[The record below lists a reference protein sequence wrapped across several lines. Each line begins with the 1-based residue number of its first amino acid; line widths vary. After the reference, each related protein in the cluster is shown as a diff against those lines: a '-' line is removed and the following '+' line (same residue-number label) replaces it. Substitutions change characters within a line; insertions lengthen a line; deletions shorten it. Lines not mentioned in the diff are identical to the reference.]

1 VHYSA
6 HGCNQFLLS
15 RAFFFARNERV
26 HYTAHMAKKPTQ
38 PKPGYLTAIASRK
51 IVEMRLAAGM
61 SQRQLSERASISN
74 GCLRNVEAGR
84 VSDARID
91 TLEAIA
97 YALGTTVSALI
108 DGR

>member
-1 VHYSA
+1 
-6 HGCNQFLLS
+6 
-15 RAFFFARNERV
+15 
-26 HYTAHMAKKPTQ
+26 
-38 PKPGYLTAIASRK
+38 
-51 IVEMRLAAGM
+51 LAAGM